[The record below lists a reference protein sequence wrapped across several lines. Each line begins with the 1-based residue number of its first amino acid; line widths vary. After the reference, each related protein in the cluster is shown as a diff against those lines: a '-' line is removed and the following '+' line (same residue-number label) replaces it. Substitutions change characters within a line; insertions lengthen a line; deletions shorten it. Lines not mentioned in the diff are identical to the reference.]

1 MKNYAKKSLE
11 TSSGIT
17 LIALVITIIVLLIL
31 AGISIS
37 MLAGDNSILQKS
49 TEAKRT
55 TERAEAKEQAQMDIM
70 SYIADK
76 TANHQDASLS
86 DEKIQEILSD
96 NKSYVK
102 TANATSFITTKG
114 EYEIPYSE
122 LYTATGTTPT
132 TSTATLPVGT
142 YTVGQ
147 EVEFGGEKFF
157 VIGDD
162 GNSVRLLAKYCLTQ
176 DGTTQTDKDATN
188 DGSNSSV
195 IYGRPFLQ
203 TKYWEPYFTGTPL
216 DLQTDAMIEEA
227 EKDGTTIQ
235 NAVLTARAYGES
247 KGVTGRLMTKDESD
261 AIISSNSAIMYG
273 NWTDGTQPTQGG
285 LTWWLGY
292 APNISNVAL
301 IDYNNGGLTNVAGGF
316 PFSGVRPVLIV
327 SKS

>member
-1 MKNYAKKSLE
+1 MNNTKKS
-11 TSSGIT
+11 TKASNGIT

-37 MLAGDNSILQKS
+37 MLAGDNSILQK
-49 TEAKRT
+49 TTTAKQT
-55 TERAEAKEQAQMDIM
+55 SERAEAKEQAQMDIM
-70 SYIADK
+70 AYIADK
-76 TANHQDASLS
+76 TANHQDASL
-86 DEKIQEILSD
+86 DDTKIQEILND

-102 TANATSFITTKG
+102 EAKSSSFITAKG

-122 LYTATGTTPT
+122 LYTATETTPT

-162 GNSVRLLAKYCLTQ
+162 GNSVRLLSKYCLNQ
-176 DGTTQTDKDATN
+176 EGTAQTDKDATS
-188 DGSNSSV
+188 DGSNSTV
-195 IYGRPFLQ
+195 MYGRPFLR
-203 TKYWEPYFTGTPL
+203 TDYWCDYFTSSPL

-227 EKDGTTIQ
+227 EKDGATIQ
-235 NAVLTARAYGES
+235 NAVLTARAYGEA
-247 KGVTGRLMTKDESD
+247 KGVTGRLMTKAESD

-285 LTWWLGY
+285 LIWWLGY
-292 APNISNVAL
+292 APNNANVAF
-301 IDYNNGGLTNVAGGF
+301 IDYSYGGLNNVGGGF